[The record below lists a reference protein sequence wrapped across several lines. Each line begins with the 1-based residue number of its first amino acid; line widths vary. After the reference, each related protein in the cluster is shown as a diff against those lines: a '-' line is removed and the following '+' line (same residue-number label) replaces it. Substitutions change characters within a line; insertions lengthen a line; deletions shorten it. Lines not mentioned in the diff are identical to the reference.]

1 MRLVLDTNTLVSSIL
16 SANGAPRRL
25 LNYALTGAYELCS
38 SAVLLAELQNVLS
51 RDKFSSRLHQAGLS
65 PESFILQ
72 LHRIAYVV
80 NPVIVPQVIQ
90 RDPDDDHVLAC
101 AVAATADCIVS
112 GDKDLFSI
120 GPSYE
125 GIPIVT
131 TAQALE
137 IIESRLRDANK
148 P

>member
-25 LNYALTGAYELCS
+25 LDYALEGTYELCS
-38 SAVLLAELQNVLS
+38 SAILLAELQNVLS
-51 RDKFSSRLHQAGLS
+51 RDKFSSRLNQAGLS

-80 NPVIVPQVIQ
+80 NPVTVPQVIQ

-101 AVAATADCIVS
+101 AVAATADFIVS

-131 TAQALE
+131 TIQALE
-137 IIESRLRDANK
+137 IIELRLRDANK
-148 P
+148 Q